1 MFSRITTEARAAIAL
16 LPTFAHAAKRTS
28 VTPQDLAAALHSQRA
43 GNTAALWTDPHPG
56 PPPSSSLTP
65 SDFDQPLKQVL
76 EQAGRI
82 AMTANA
88 EHIGTEHL
96 LAALLRTDP
105 SSPVVAWLSE
115 RGATSEA
122 MDALL
127 TRLAGG
133 LGSESLAEKPSF
145 MERRKWNAARAH
157 SQGKHSGLSTTMT
170 IALTVILI
178 VIVLALCIWSGP

>member
-16 LPTFAHAAKRTS
+16 LPTFAHAAAHPS
-28 VTPQDLAAALHSQRA
+28 VTPQDLAAALHSLRA

-56 PPPSSSLTP
+56 PPPASAQSP
-65 SDFDQPLKQVL
+65 ADFDQPLKQVL

-105 SSPVVAWLSE
+105 SSPVVDWLAS
-115 RGATSEA
+115 RGVTSEA
-122 MDALL
+122 VDALL

-145 MERRKWNAARAH
+145 MERRKWNAARAY
-157 SQGKHSGLSTTMT
+157 SQGKRSGLSTTMT
-170 IALTVILI
+170 IVLTVIL
-178 VIVLALCIWSGP
+178 VVVVLGLCIWSGP

>member
-1 MFSRITTEARAAIAL
+1 VFSRITTEARAAIAL
-16 LPTFAHAAKRTS
+16 LPTFAHAAKRSS

-56 PPPSSSLTP
+56 PPPTTSQSP

-76 EQAGRI
+76 EQAARI
-82 AMTANA
+82 AVTANA

-105 SSPVVAWLSE
+105 ASPVVPWLTD
-115 RGATSEA
+115 RGATPEA
-122 MDALL
+122 VDTLL
-127 TRLAGG
+127 TRLAGA
-133 LGSESLAEKPSF
+133 LGSESLAEQPSF
-145 MERRKWNAARAH
+145 MDRRKWNAARAY
-157 SQGKHSGLSTTMT
+157 SQGKRSGLSTTMT
-170 IALTVILI
+170 IALTVILV